1 MKRKFQFGSYSEKQY
16 PVYKEYSPIKKEHDF
31 HPEEHYVVPWEL
43 TDDSEKYIDKV
54 KAWE

>member
-1 MKRKFQFGSYSEKQY
+1 MNRKFKFGSSSEKEY
-16 PVYKEYSPIKKEHDF
+16 PVYMGYPPMKKEHNF

-43 TDDSEKYIDKV
+43 TNETEKYKEKV